1 MIEMVRK
8 LIERTSA
15 KFVRRFFGRTFACP
29 VCHLV
34 LAAVD
39 ANGNGLL
46 VCPVCGAV
54 LEIENV
60 YGHIVPVVLDMEL
73 QRPQPTARLHPLA
86 THLPIGLF
94 PFALLGAAVLF
105 LVSLAPNALA
115 LGRVAS
121 LVHRAPLLA
130 DTVLVLLVLSVGFAL
145 TTLAS
150 GLWDWVYRYRQ
161 RPYWQI
167 RLKIAFSIAFLALGG
182 IAIALHAAGLVF
194 IAGSGLMALGSP
206 LGLTLGLLYL
216 GALSAAMV
224 VLATLGHLGGT
235 LVFGR

>member
-1 MIEMVRK
+1 MIELIRK
-8 LIERTSA
+8 MIERTSA
-15 KFVRRFFGRTFACP
+15 SFVRRFFGRTFACP

-34 LAAVD
+34 LAAID
-39 ANGNGLL
+39 ADGNGLM

-73 QRPQPTARLHPLA
+73 QRPQPKARLHPMA

-94 PFALLGAAVLF
+94 PFALLGAAGL
-105 LVSLAPNALA
+105 LLLSALA
-115 LGRVAS
+115 TFGSGTWLQR
-121 LVHRAPLLA
+121 LVHRAPVLA
-130 DTVLVLLVLSVGFAL
+130 DAVLVLLVSSVGFAL
-145 TTLAS
+145 ATLAS
-150 GLWDWVYRYRQ
+150 GLWDWVVRYRQ

-167 RLKIAFSIAFLALGG
+167 RLKIAFSIAFLCLGG
-182 IAIALHAAGLVF
+182 VAIALHVAGLVF
-194 IAGSGLMALGSP
+194 TGGGLMALGSS
-206 LGLTLGLLYL
+206 LGLTMALLYL
-216 GALSAAMV
+216 GALSTAMV

>member
-1 MIEMVRK
+1 MIEILAS
-8 LIERTSA
+8 LIARVTA
-15 KFVRRFFGRTFACP
+15 RFTRYFFGRTFRCP
-29 VCHLV
+29 VCHFV

-39 ANGNGLL
+39 ADGNGLL

-73 QRPQPTARLHPLA
+73 YRSQPKARLHPLA

-94 PFALLGAAVLF
+94 PFALLGAVVL
-105 LVSLAPNALA
+105 LAASILA
-115 LGRVAS
+115 KIGLHGVWAG
-121 LVHRAPLLA
+121 LLHRAPVLA
-130 DTVLVLLVLSVGFAL
+130 DAVLVLLVVSVAFAIC
-145 TTLAS
+145 TVAS
-150 GLWDWVYRYRQ
+150 GLWDWAFRYRR

-167 RLKIAFSIAFLALGG
+167 RLKIAFSIIFLVLGG
-182 IAIALHAAGLVF
+182 LAIALHAAGLVF
-194 IAGSGLMALGSP
+194 ASGSGLMDFASP
-206 LGLTLGLLYL
+206 LGIVSALLYIGAL
-216 GALSAAMV
+216 GANMI

>member
-1 MIEMVRK
+1 MIELVKK
-8 LIERTSA
+8 LIQRTSA
-15 KFVRRFFGRTFACP
+15 ALVRRFFGRTFACP

-34 LAAVD
+34 LAAID
-39 ANGNGLL
+39 ADGNGLL

-73 QRPQPTARLHPLA
+73 KRPQPKARLHPLA

-94 PFALLGAAVLF
+94 PFALLGAALMLLASLLPRAGSSVGLAG
-105 LVSLAPNALA
+105 LVSHA
-115 LGRVAS
+115 GV
-121 LVHRAPLLA
+121 LA
-130 DTVLVLLVLSVGFAL
+130 DSVLLLLVVSVGAAL

-150 GLWDWVYRYRQ
+150 GLWDWVFRYRK

-167 RLKIAFSIAFLALGG
+167 RLKIVFSIVFLVLGG
-182 IAIALHAAGLVF
+182 LAIVLHASGLVF
-194 IAGSGLMALGSP
+194 AADNGLMSLGSP
-206 LGLTLGLLYL
+206 LGLVVALAYL
-216 GALSAAMV
+216 GVLSTAMV
-224 VLATLGHLGGT
+224 ALATLGHLGGT